1 MSDMQYSMLVEW
13 SNDDQAFL
21 VTLPEWEE
29 RVLGPVTH
37 GDTYEEAVERGKEAL
52 SALIASAR
60 QHNELLPTP
69 RTYVDSHVAS

>member
-1 MSDMQYSMLVEW
+1 MQYSMLIEW

-52 SALIASAR
+52 LALIASAR
-60 QHNELLPTP
+60 QHNEPLPMP
-69 RTYVDSHVAS
+69 RTYADSHMTS